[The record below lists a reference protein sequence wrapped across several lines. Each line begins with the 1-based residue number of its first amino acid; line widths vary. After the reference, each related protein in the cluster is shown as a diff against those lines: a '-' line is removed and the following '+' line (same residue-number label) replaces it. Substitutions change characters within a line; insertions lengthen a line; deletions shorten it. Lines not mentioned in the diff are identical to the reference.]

1 VDALS
6 ELLSLPPEQKVAR
19 GLDPTPAEI
28 AQPPDTWLSTYKL
41 FHASRTE
48 IKEFLSRSG
57 VDTHSSSN
65 VTIFLVGA
73 GTSDYIGQPLAHLLR
88 ECWPSEVL
96 AIPSTDLLTHRDDL
110 MILERKYF
118 WISFSRSGDSP
129 EAIAVLEQARKTH
142 PDTFH
147 LVVSCNSNGRMF
159 RDNADQTQVLAICLD
174 DAVNDRGLAMT
185 SAFSNVVIFGP
196 CWAHMDHLGSY
207 EELLSRVVAAGRS
220 LLPRAA
226 DCASTIAKAGYTQA
240 TGADCRE
247 NHDYVRIDL
256 GVAAWPHGGSRPR
269 QSLHLFPFRRSA
281 VQHYERNLLQEIS
294 KKRLARCRVVVT
306 GDAFPGEDGLAQ
318 HYLHPARSSATG
330 PCTIPDQF
338 RPPVDVMF

>member
-1 VDALS
+1 MDALS

-19 GLDPTPAEI
+19 GLDHTPAEI
-28 AQPPDTWLSTYKL
+28 AQQPDTWLSPYKL

-73 GTSDYIGQPLAHLLR
+73 GTSDYIGQSLAHLLR
-88 ECWPSEVL
+88 ECWHSEVL
-96 AIPSTDLLTHRDDL
+96 AISSTDLLTPMDDL

-142 PDTFH
+142 PDICH

-185 SAFSNVVIFGP
+185 SAFSNMVIFGP
-196 CWAHMDHLGSY
+196 CWAHSDHLGSY
-207 EELLSRVVAAGRS
+207 EEVLSRVVEAGRS
-220 LLPRAA
+220 PLPRAA

-240 TGADCRE
+240 CFVGSGPLPAVARESALKLRELTAGKTITTSESTLGLRHGPMAALDHDSLSSVPFPAIAGAA
-247 NHDYVRIDL
+247 L
-256 GVAAWPHGGSRPR
+256 
-269 QSLHLFPFRRSA
+269 
-281 VQHYERNLLQEIS
+281 
-294 KKRLARCRVVVT
+294 
-306 GDAFPGEDGLAQ
+306 
-318 HYLHPARSSATG
+318 
-330 PCTIPDQF
+330 
-338 RPPVDVMF
+338 

>member
-1 VDALS
+1 M
-6 ELLSLPPEQKVAR
+6 
-19 GLDPTPAEI
+19 
-28 AQPPDTWLSTYKL
+28 W
-41 FHASRTE
+41 H
-48 IKEFLSRSG
+48 
-57 VDTHSSSN
+57 
-65 VTIFLVGA
+65 
-73 GTSDYIGQPLAHLLR
+73 
-88 ECWPSEVL
+88 SEVL
-96 AIPSTDLLTHRDDL
+96 AIPNTDLLTHMDDF
-110 MILERKYF
+110 MILERRYF
-118 WISFSRSGDSP
+118 WVSFSRSGDSP

-142 PDTFH
+142 PDICH

-196 CWAHMDHLGSY
+196 CLAHMDHLGSY
-207 EELLSRVVAAGRS
+207 EEGLSRVVAAGRS

-226 DCASTIAKAGYTQA
+226 DCASTIAIAGYTQA

-318 HYLHPARSSATG
+318 HYLHPRALQRNGDIHAQYL
-330 PCTIPDQF
+330 INFD
-338 RPPVDVMF
+338 RRLM